1 MSEQALDLRR
11 SGQILRR
18 HKILVGIVLILGA
31 LAGGVYAIANPPLLT
46 STALVILPQSSQ
58 AQQGAAVI
66 IDGAAD
72 PYTLTQQVIMTSNT
86 VLRGAAPQV
95 RPAMSVDK
103 LRRDISVGILTPYV
117 ISVSAKGKVAA
128 DAEATANAV
137 ARSYLSYIDSAS
149 SPIGRVPAQLLEPAT
164 SATRARLVPLLVDV
178 LAGAVAGLL
187 IGVIIVLAIGRNDRR
202 LRERDQI
209 ADSIGVPVLA
219 SVSVAQPSDAAAWMK
234 LLADYAPGAVDA
246 WQLRKALHQLGLMGM
261 SSADPRD
268 GGFSLAVISLSTD
281 RKALAL
287 GPQLAALAAA
297 AGIPTA
303 LVIGPAQDAN
313 TAATLRAACAA
324 AATGG
329 AAGAA
334 GAAGAK
340 GAAGTAG
347 TAGTGSGPPNRSRQL
362 RVAVRDDPHVG
373 DLPGAALTVVV
384 TVVDGKAPRVADTM
398 RTTATMLGVSA
409 STVTAEQLARV
420 AVSAA
425 VNGREI
431 AGILVA
437 DPDPADRT
445 TGRVPQVA
453 RPGLRRMPTRMTG
466 TTTEIRQ

>member
-18 HKILVGIVLILGA
+18 HKILVAIVVILGA
-31 LAGGVYAIANPPLLT
+31 LAGGVYARANPPLLT

-72 PYTLTQQVIMTSNT
+72 PYTLTQQVIMTSNG

-95 RPAMSVDK
+95 RPAMSLNK

-137 ARSYLSYIDSAS
+137 ARSYLSYVDSAS

-219 SVSVAQPSDAAAWMK
+219 SVSVAQPSNAAAWMK

-268 GGFSLAVISLSTD
+268 GGFSLAVLSLSTD

-287 GPQLAALAAA
+287 GPQLAALAASV
-297 AGIPTA
+297 GIPTA

-313 TAATLRAACAA
+313 TAATLRAACA
-324 AATGG
+324 G
-329 AAGAA
+329 ASGAS
-334 GAAGAK
+334 GAS

-347 TAGTGSGPPNRSRQL
+347 AAGAGSGPPNRSRQL

-373 DLPGAALTVVV
+373 ELPGAALTVVV
-384 TVVDGKAPRVADTM
+384 AVVDGKAPRVADTM

-409 STVTAEQLARV
+409 SAVTAEQLARV

-425 VNGREI
+425 VDGREI

-453 RPGLRRMPTRMTG
+453 RPGLRRMPARMTG
-466 TTTEIRQ
+466 TMTEIRQ

>member
-72 PYTLTQQVIMTSNT
+72 PYTLTQQVIMTSNA

-95 RPAMSVDK
+95 RPAMSLDK

-117 ISVSAKGKVAA
+117 ISVSAKSKVAA

-137 ARSYLSYIDSAS
+137 ARSYLSYVDSAS

-268 GGFSLAVISLSTD
+268 GGFSLAVLSLSTD

-297 AGIPTA
+297 VGIPTA

-334 GAAGAK
+334 GAK

-347 TAGTGSGPPNRSRQL
+347 AAGAGSGPPNRSRQL

-384 TVVDGKAPRVADTM
+384 AVVDGKAPRVADTM

-425 VNGREI
+425 VDGREI

-453 RPGLRRMPTRMTG
+453 RPGLRRMPARMTG

>member
-11 SGQILRR
+11 SAQILRW

-31 LAGGVYAIANPPLLT
+31 LAGGVYAIKNPPLLT
-46 STALVILPQSSQ
+46 STALVILPQSAQ

-86 VLRGAAPQV
+86 VLHGAAPQV

-137 ARSYLSYIDSAS
+137 VRSYLSYVDSAS

-164 SATRARLVPLLVDV
+164 SATAAPLVPLLVDA

-187 IGVIIVLAIGRNDRR
+187 IGVIIALAIGRNDRR

-219 SVSVAQPSDAAAWMK
+219 SVSVAQPSNAAAWMK

-261 SSADPRD
+261 SSSDPRAD
-268 GGFSLAVISLSTD
+268 GFSLAVLSLSTD

-297 AGIPTA
+297 VGIPTA

-324 AATGG
+324 AATGATG
-329 AAGAA
+329 AKRAKGAKGAKGTAGAA
-334 GAAGAK
+334 GA
-340 GAAGTAG
+340 
-347 TAGTGSGPPNRSRQL
+347 GSGPPNRSRQL

-373 DLPGAALTVVV
+373 ELPGAALTVVV
-384 TVVDGKAPRVADTM
+384 AVVDGKAPRVADTM

-425 VNGREI
+425 VDGREI

-445 TGRVPQVA
+445 TGRAPQVA

-466 TTTEIRQ
+466 AATEIRQ

>member
-18 HKILVGIVLILGA
+18 HKILVAIVVILGA
-31 LAGGVYAIANPPLLT
+31 LAGGVYARANPPLLT

-72 PYTLTQQVIMTSNT
+72 PYTLTQQVIMTSNG

-95 RPAMSVDK
+95 RPAMSLNK

-137 ARSYLSYIDSAS
+137 ARSYLSYVDSAS

-219 SVSVAQPSDAAAWMK
+219 SVSVAQPSNAAAWMK

-268 GGFSLAVISLSTD
+268 GGFSLAVLSLSTD

-287 GPQLAALAAA
+287 GPQLAALAASV
-297 AGIPTA
+297 GIPTA

-324 AATGG
+324 AATGASG
-329 AAGAA
+329 ASGAAGTAGAA
-334 GAAGAK
+334 GAAGA
-340 GAAGTAG
+340 
-347 TAGTGSGPPNRSRQL
+347 GSGPPNRSRQL

-373 DLPGAALTVVV
+373 ELPGAALTVVV
-384 TVVDGKAPRVADTM
+384 AVVDGKAPRVADTM

-409 STVTAEQLARV
+409 SAVTAEQLARV

-425 VNGREI
+425 VDGREI

-453 RPGLRRMPTRMTG
+453 RPGLRRMPARMTG
-466 TTTEIRQ
+466 TMTEIRQ

>member
-46 STALVILPQSSQ
+46 STALVILPQSAQ

-72 PYTLTQQVIMTSNT
+72 PYTLTQQVIMTSNI

-95 RPAMSVDK
+95 RPAMSLNK

-137 ARSYLSYIDSAS
+137 ARSYLSYVDSAS

-164 SATRARLVPLLVDV
+164 SATRAPLVPLLVDV

-187 IGVIIVLAIGRNDRR
+187 IGVIIVLAIGRNDQR

-219 SVSVAQPSDAAAWMK
+219 SVSVARPSDAAAWMK

-268 GGFSLAVISLSTD
+268 GGFSLAVLSLSTD

-287 GPQLAALAAA
+287 GPQLAALAASV
-297 AGIPTA
+297 GIPTA

-324 AATGG
+324 AATG
-329 AAGAA
+329 AAGVKGAA

-340 GAAGTAG
+340 GTAG
-347 TAGTGSGPPNRSRQL
+347 AGSGPPSRSRQL

-384 TVVDGKAPRVADTM
+384 AVVDGKAPRVADTM

-409 STVTAEQLARV
+409 STATAEQLARV

-425 VNGREI
+425 VDGREI

>member
-18 HKILVGIVLILGA
+18 HKILVAIVVILGA
-31 LAGGVYAIANPPLLT
+31 LAGGVYARANPPLLT

-72 PYTLTQQVIMTSNT
+72 PYTLTQQVIMTSNG

-95 RPAMSVDK
+95 RPAMSLNK

-137 ARSYLSYIDSAS
+137 ARSYLSYVDSAS

-219 SVSVAQPSDAAAWMK
+219 SVSVAQPSNAAAWMK

-268 GGFSLAVISLSTD
+268 GGFSLAVLSLSTD

-287 GPQLAALAAA
+287 GPQLAALAASV
-297 AGIPTA
+297 GIPTA

-324 AATGG
+324 GFGSFG
-329 AAGAA
+329 AV
-334 GAAGAK
+334 
-340 GAAGTAG
+340 
-347 TAGTGSGPPNRSRQL
+347 PPKRSRHL
-362 RVAVRDDPHVG
+362 RVAVRDDPHLDEV
-373 DLPGAALTVVV
+373 PAATLTVVV
-384 TVVDGKAPRVADTM
+384 AVVDGKAPRVADTM
-398 RTTATMLGVSA
+398 RTTTAVLGVSA
-409 STVTAEQLARV
+409 SAATAEQLARI

-425 VNGREI
+425 VDGREI

-445 TGRVPQVA
+445 TGRAPQVA

-466 TTTEIRQ
+466 TTTEIGH

>member
-11 SGQILRR
+11 SAQILRR
-18 HKILVGIVLILGA
+18 HKILVGIVVILGA
-31 LAGGVYAIANPPLLT
+31 LAGGVYAVINPPLLT

-72 PYTLTQQVIMTSNT
+72 PYTITQQVIMTSNI
-86 VLRGAAPQV
+86 VLHGALPRV
-95 RPAMSVDK
+95 RPARSVNK
-103 LRRDISVGILTPYV
+103 LRRDIQVGILTPYV
-117 ISVSAKGKVAA
+117 MSVSAQGKVAS

-137 ARSYLSYIDSAS
+137 ARSYISYVGSAS

-164 SATRARLVPLLVDV
+164 SATGAPPRPILVHI
-178 LAGAVAGLL
+178 LAGAIAGML
-187 IGVIIVLAIGRNDRR
+187 IGVIIALAIGRNDRR

-219 SVSVAQPSDAAAWMK
+219 SVSVAHPSGAAGWMK

-261 SSADPRD
+261 NSSSDPRAD
-268 GGFSLAVISLSTD
+268 GFSLAVISLSTD

-287 GPQLAALAAA
+287 GPQLAALAASV
-297 AGIPTA
+297 GISTA

-324 AATGG
+324 GV
-329 AAGAA
+329 
-334 GAAGAK
+334 
-340 GAAGTAG
+340 
-347 TAGTGSGPPNRSRQL
+347 GSVPPKRSRCL
-362 RVAVRDDPHVG
+362 RVAVRDDPQVEE
-373 DLPGAALTVVV
+373 LPGAALTVVV
-384 TVVDGKAPRVADTM
+384 SVVDDKAPRVADTM

-409 STVTAEQLARV
+409 SAVTAEQLARI

-425 VNGREI
+425 VDGREI

-453 RPGLRRMPTRMTG
+453 RPGLGRMPTRMAG
-466 TTTEIRQ
+466 TTTEIRR

>member
-1 MSEQALDLRR
+1 MSEQTLDLRR
-11 SGQILRR
+11 SAQILRR
-18 HKILVGIVLILGA
+18 HKILVGIVVILGA
-31 LAGGVYAIANPPLLT
+31 LAGGVYAAGNPPLLT
-46 STALVILPQSSQ
+46 STALVILPQSTQ
-58 AQQGAAVI
+58 AQQGASVI

-72 PYTLTQQVIMTSNT
+72 PYTLTQQVIMTSNI
-86 VLRGAAPQV
+86 VLHGAVPHV

-117 ISVSAKGKVAA
+117 ISVSAKGQVAA
-128 DAEATANAV
+128 DAEGAANAV
-137 ARSYLSYIDSAS
+137 ARSYISYVGSAS

-164 SATRARLVPLLVDV
+164 SATGAPLGALLVDV
-178 LAGAVAGLL
+178 LIGAASGML
-187 IGVIIVLAIGRNDRR
+187 IGVISALAIGRHDRR
-202 LRERDQI
+202 LRERDAI

-219 SVSVAQPSDAAAWMK
+219 SVSVAQPADPAGWMK

-246 WQLRKALHQLGLMGM
+246 WQLRKALHQLGPIGM
-261 SSADPRD
+261 NSSDPRA
-268 GGFSLAVISLSTD
+268 GGFSLGVLSLSTD

-297 AGIPTA
+297 VGIPTA

-324 AATGG
+324 GD
-329 AAGAA
+329 
-334 GAAGAK
+334 
-340 GAAGTAG
+340 
-347 TAGTGSGPPNRSRQL
+347 GSVPPKRSRFL
-362 RVAVRDDPHVG
+362 RVAVADDPHLG
-373 DLPGAALTVVV
+373 ELPGAGLTVVV
-384 TVVDGKAPRVADTM
+384 AVVDGKAPRVADTM

-409 STVTAEQLARV
+409 GAVTAEQLARI

-425 VNGREI
+425 VDGREI

-466 TTTEIRQ
+466 TTTEIRH

>member
-11 SGQILRR
+11 SAQILRR
-18 HKILVGIVLILGA
+18 HKILVGIVVILGA
-31 LAGGVYAIANPPLLT
+31 LAGGAYAVINPPLLT

-72 PYTLTQQVIMTSNT
+72 PYTLTQQVIMTSNR
-86 VLRGAAPQV
+86 VLHGALPQV

-117 ISVSAKGKVAA
+117 ISVSAKGKVAS
-128 DAEATANAV
+128 DAETTANAV
-137 ARSYLSYIDSAS
+137 ARSYISYVGSAG

-164 SATRARLVPLLVDV
+164 SATGAPLGPLLVDV

-187 IGVIIVLAIGRNDRR
+187 IGVVIALAIGRHDRR

-219 SVSVAQPSDAAAWMK
+219 SVSVAQPSDAAGWMK

-246 WQLRKALHQLGLMGM
+246 WQLRKALHQLGLMGTN
-261 SSADPRD
+261 SSDPRA
-268 GGFSLAVISLSTD
+268 GGFSLAVLSPSTD

-287 GPQLAALAAA
+287 GPQLAVLAASV
-297 AGIPTA
+297 GIPTA
-303 LVIGPAQDAN
+303 LVIGPQQDAN

-324 AATGG
+324 GVG
-329 AAGAA
+329 SVESVGSV
-334 GAAGAK
+334 GSVPPK
-340 GAAGTAG
+340 GPG
-347 TAGTGSGPPNRSRQL
+347 QL

-373 DLPGAALTVVV
+373 ELPGAALTVVV
-384 TVVDGKAPRVADTM
+384 AVVDGKAPRVADTM

-409 STVTAEQLARV
+409 GAVTAEQLARI

-425 VNGREI
+425 VDGREI

-453 RPGLRRMPTRMTG
+453 RPGLSKMPTRMTG
-466 TTTEIRQ
+466 ATTGTRH

>member
-46 STALVILPQSSQ
+46 STALVILPQSAQ

-72 PYTLTQQVIMTSNT
+72 PYTLTQQVIMTSNI

-95 RPAMSVDK
+95 RPAMSLNK

-137 ARSYLSYIDSAS
+137 ARSYLSYVDSAS

-164 SATRARLVPLLVDV
+164 SATRAPLVPLLVDV

-187 IGVIIVLAIGRNDRR
+187 IGVIIVLAIGRNDQR

-219 SVSVAQPSDAAAWMK
+219 SVSVARPSDAAAWMK

-268 GGFSLAVISLSTD
+268 GGFSLAVLSLSTD

-287 GPQLAALAAA
+287 GPQLAALAASV
-297 AGIPTA
+297 GIPTA

-324 AATGG
+324 AATG
-329 AAGAA
+329 AAGVKGAA

-340 GAAGTAG
+340 GAAGA
-347 TAGTGSGPPNRSRQL
+347 GSGPPSRSRQL

-384 TVVDGKAPRVADTM
+384 AVVDGKAPRVADTM

-425 VNGREI
+425 VDGREI

>member
-11 SGQILRR
+11 SAQILRR
-18 HKILVGIVLILGA
+18 QKILVGIVLILGA
-31 LAGGVYAIANPPLLT
+31 LAGGAYAIANPPLLT
-46 STALVILPQSSQ
+46 STAQVILPQSAQ

-95 RPAMSVDK
+95 RPAMSLDK

-137 ARSYLSYIDSAS
+137 ARSYLSYVDSAS

-164 SATRARLVPLLVDV
+164 SATRAPLVPLLVDV

-219 SVSVAQPSDAAAWMK
+219 SVSVAQPSGAAAWMR

-268 GGFSLAVISLSTD
+268 GGFSLAVLSLSTD

-287 GPQLAALAAA
+287 GPQLAALAASV
-297 AGIPTA
+297 GIPTA

-324 AATGG
+324 AATG
-329 AAGAA
+329 
-334 GAAGAK
+334 AAGAK

-347 TAGTGSGPPNRSRQL
+347 AAGAGSGPSNRSRQL

-373 DLPGAALTVVV
+373 ELPGAALTVVV
-384 TVVDGKAPRVADTM
+384 AVVDGKAPRVADTM

-425 VNGREI
+425 VDGREI

-445 TGRVPQVA
+445 TGRVPQVT

-466 TTTEIRQ
+466 TATEIRQ

>member
-1 MSEQALDLRR
+1 MSEQTLDLRR
-11 SGQILRR
+11 SAQILRR
-18 HKILVGIVLILGA
+18 HKILVGIVVILGA
-31 LAGGVYAIANPPLLT
+31 LAGGVYAAGNPPLLT
-46 STALVILPQSSQ
+46 STALVILPQSAQ

-72 PYTLTQQVIMTSNT
+72 PYTLTQQVIMTSNI
-86 VLRGAAPQV
+86 VLHGAVPHV

-103 LRRDISVGILTPYV
+103 LRRAISVGILTPYV
-117 ISVSAKGKVAA
+117 ISVSAKGKVAS
-128 DAEATANAV
+128 DAEAMANAV
-137 ARSYLSYIDSAS
+137 ARSYMSYVGSAR

-164 SATRARLVPLLVDV
+164 SATGAPLGSLLVDV
-178 LAGAVAGLL
+178 LAGAVSGML
-187 IGVIIVLAIGRNDRR
+187 IGVISALAIGRNDRR
-202 LRERDQI
+202 LRERDAI

-219 SVSVAQPSDAAAWMK
+219 SICVAQPSDAAGWMK

-261 SSADPRD
+261 NSSDPRA
-268 GGFSLAVISLSTD
+268 GGFSLAVLSLSTD

-287 GPQLAALAAA
+287 GPQLAALAAGV
-297 AGIPTA
+297 GIPTA

-313 TAATLRAACAA
+313 TAATLRAACAMA
-324 AATGG
+324 MSS
-329 AAGAA
+329 
-334 GAAGAK
+334 K
-340 GAAGTAG
+340 
-347 TAGTGSGPPNRSRQL
+347 RSAHL
-362 RVAVRDDPHVG
+362 RVAVADDPHVG
-373 DLPGAALTVVV
+373 TLPGAALTVVV
-384 TVVDGKAPRVADTM
+384 GVVDGKAPRVADTM

-409 STVTAEQLARV
+409 SAVTAEQLARI

-425 VNGREI
+425 VDGREI

-466 TTTEIRQ
+466 TTTEIRH